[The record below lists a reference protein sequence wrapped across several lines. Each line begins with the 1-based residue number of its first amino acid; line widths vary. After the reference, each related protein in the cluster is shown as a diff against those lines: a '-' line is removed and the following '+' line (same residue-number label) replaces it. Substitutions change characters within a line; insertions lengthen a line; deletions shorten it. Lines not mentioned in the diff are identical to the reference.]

1 MLRIHFTDADLA
13 RTRIAASA
21 DPLWEIVSSLHRFQ
35 TRKGRWAYTDWYH
48 SACSRI
54 RERGLEKT
62 VRSLLIPVAPRAAYY
77 PDFLT
82 PAEGSDGLKAGLA
95 AILGTSGE
103 RVRRE
108 VQVMARVSGA
118 PAWTSQLAETEM
130 REELV
135 KALRSYHEAVIA
147 PHSDRIQAHVDAERS
162 LRTRPLM
169 DHGTDG
175 LLRSLRP
182 TMEWNPPVL
191 HIQCAGWERDLYLE
205 GRGLLLVPS
214 YFCWHQPVALADHE
228 LSPVVV
234 YPILRQALARRRTSD
249 AHRPSALE
257 TLIGQ
262 RRAAVLRATGTGAT
276 TGGLARAAGIS
287 VSAAS
292 QHTRALRD
300 AGLITSRR
308 VANSVLHTLTP
319 LGATLISPPSAGEP
333 SVGEQRPAGA

>member
-13 RTRIAASA
+13 RTRIAATA

-48 SACSRI
+48 DACTRI
-54 RERGLEKT
+54 RERDLERT

-82 PAEGSDGLKAGLA
+82 PAEGSDGLRAGLA
-95 AILGTSGE
+95 AILRTPGE

-118 PAWTSQLAETEM
+118 PAWTSRLAETGM

-182 TMEWNPPVL
+182 VMEWNPPVL
-191 HIQCAGWERDLYLE
+191 HVPCAGWTRDLHLG

-214 YFCWHQPVALADHE
+214 YFCWQQPVALADHE
-228 LSPVVV
+228 LPPVVV
-234 YPILRQALARRRTSD
+234 YPIVRQAPARRRTSGT
-249 AHRPSALE
+249 HRVSALE
-257 TLIGQ
+257 SLIGQ
-262 RRAAVLRATGTGAT
+262 RRAAVLLATGTGET

-287 VSAAS
+287 ASAAS

-319 LGATLISPPSAGEP
+319 LGAALISPPSAEG
-333 SVGEQRPAGA
+333 QWQGAALDANA